1 MHSEPHGDERTV
13 ALSHPPT
20 EHTGAAARTRHGG
33 QSPASNTPGLRERHR
48 ACVHDPPQADEARL
62 LPYLDDLRGEA
73 VYAARMVLANRQGLY
88 ALVPHAD
95 A

>member
-1 MHSEPHGDERTV
+1 MADNRRRRIRRGCES
-13 ALSHPPT
+13 A
-20 EHTGAAARTRHGG
+20 TG
-33 QSPASNTPGLRERHR
+33 R
-48 ACVHDPPQADEARL
+48 AFTIRPQADEARL

-73 VYAARMVLANRQGLY
+73 VNAARMVLANRQGLY